1 MKSYIFVL
9 SVLLLLSGCTGII
22 DVQPENSTTF
32 TNYFKA
38 KKDAEAL
45 LVTMHATLRDVFAND
60 IYGPHH
66 AAGGIMDVI
75 NATAVTAA
83 RRLDPAQ
90 HTAQVWRYYYETIN
104 SADIIID
111 NIHRFPF
118 PAEEMEPY
126 RLQACFAKGL
136 MYFMLAQ
143 RWGEV
148 PITRGSTNFDKLGK
162 SSVSEVLDEA
172 EKWAKQALNLQNFN
186 ELRDEHGNAR
196 ETKQY
201 ASKGAAA
208 ALLAHLYAWR
218 ASIEGKE
225 VYWEEAEKYCTM
237 IINNE
242 VGFYDLAAT
251 PDLVCTDVLSR
262 NSVESIWE
270 VYKSTEERIATKFYF
285 SEDYFGFPVRV
296 DSWGG
301 NPSKKMNMEIDKS
314 RVRMMYDEDDLRRDA
329 FFLVTDAKKLYII
342 KNGNEY
348 VVKTVLEEGD
358 VVYKQYNNTV
368 KKAFPTKFR
377 KSYYTQNKDQQ
388 EPTFGGFDM
397 CKVHW
402 RLAGIILLRA
412 ECRARQNNSAAID
425 DLNRIR
431 KRAYGDEEHGYQ
443 ASEGDLRLAIFRER
457 EKELIFE
464 DHRYYDVVRNGW
476 DYVRRELP
484 EAYTLLSD
492 QDIRDGALYYATDSY
507 AFKNNDL
514 MRQNKYWNQF
524 LQ

>member
-1 MKSYIFVL
+1 MRNYIFML
-9 SVLLLLSGCTGII
+9 FLCCFFSGCTGVI
-22 DVQPENSTTF
+22 DVQPENATTF

-45 LVTMHATLRDVFAND
+45 LVTMHATLRECFFSD

-66 AAGGIMDVI
+66 MSGAIVDKSKA
-75 NATAVTAA
+75 NQVTNA
-83 RRLDPAQ
+83 RRLNPSE
-90 HTAQVWRYYYETIN
+90 HMSPKWTYYYETIN
-104 SADIIID
+104 SADVIID

-118 PAEEMEPY
+118 SAEEMEPY

-162 SSVSEVLDEA
+162 SPVSAVLAEA
-172 EKWAKQALNLQNFN
+172 EKWALQALDLQKY
-186 ELRDEHGNAR
+186 EDLRDGDGNPR
-196 ETKQY
+196 TTKQY
-201 ASKGAAA
+201 GSKGAAA

-218 ASIEGKE
+218 ASIEGEDKC
-225 VYWEEAEKYCTM
+225 WGEAEKYCSM

-242 VGFYDLAAT
+242 VGTYQLAKDPEELCMKVFA
-251 PDLVCTDVLSR
+251 R
-262 NSVESIWE
+262 NSEESIWE
-270 VYKSTEERIATKFYF
+270 VYKSVEERIDGKFYF
-285 SEDYFGFPVRV
+285 SEGFLGFPARL

-301 NPSKKMNMEIDKS
+301 NPSKELDVTINKATVRIKYDK
-314 RVRMMYDEDDLRRDA
+314 EDRRRDA
-329 FFLVTDAKKLYII
+329 FFFGTDSDSLFVYASGDEYYPTTERISGEEPYRKY
-342 KNGNEY
+342 KNTY
-348 VVKTVLEEGD
+348 A
-358 VVYKQYNNTV
+358 Q
-368 KKAFPTKFR
+368 AFPYKFR
-377 KSYYTQNKDQQ
+377 NAYYTQNKSQQ
-388 EPTFGGFDM
+388 EPQFRGFNM

-402 RLAGIILLRA
+402 RLADIILLRA
-412 ECRARQNNSAAID
+412 ECRARQGNSAAIE
-425 DLNRIR
+425 DLNWVRE
-431 KRAYGDEEHGYQ
+431 RAYGDKLHGYQ
-443 ASEGDLRLAIFRER
+443 PSEGDLRLAIFRER

-484 EAYTLLSD
+484 EAYTLLTD
-492 QDIRDGALYYATDSY
+492 QDILDGALYYGTDVD

-524 LQ
+524 VQ